1 MAIEAVFEEDGELGL
16 ILASTDGEHGHV
28 RLAGI
33 TPGTQAERCQALVSR
48 MQAGMLLETLQV
60 GESPPVDVG
69 TVGYMEC
76 VELIKTHIRPLT
88 FVWTPMVEPTLATAC
103 TADPDSSD
111 LGPHAISGSGT
122 VSTGVSGGGGA
133 ESGITTLRRRVG
145 RALSRNVIDDEAQD
159 RLSTPMDL
167 VGSDDASGLSWTSSN
182 PESFGQLPR
191 VQLSC
196 GGYTRPPSQD
206 GPAATSTPRSVGK
219 ADVETQWKDRER
231 AAHREGYLSQ
241 REDGFLSRWQ
251 RRWFVVDHGVLNVYK
266 DYDVYCKEK
275 NPPGQDASRSP
286 SLRRHSSSSRQ
297 VVVGR
302 EDVVDDH
309 AAPENNPAT
318 RGQEEFDFIIR
329 LPKDRTLTLRASNQV

>member
-111 LGPHAISGSGT
+111 LGPHAISGSGA

-133 ESGITTLRRRVG
+133 ESGITTLRRHVG

-196 GGYTRPPSQD
+196 GGYKRPPSQD
-206 GPAATSTPRSVGK
+206 GPAATSAPRSVGK

-275 NPPGQDASRSP
+275 NPAGQEASRSP
-286 SLRRHSSSSRQ
+286 SLRRHSSSSRR

-329 LPKDRTLTLRASNQV
+329 LPKDRTLTLRASNKV